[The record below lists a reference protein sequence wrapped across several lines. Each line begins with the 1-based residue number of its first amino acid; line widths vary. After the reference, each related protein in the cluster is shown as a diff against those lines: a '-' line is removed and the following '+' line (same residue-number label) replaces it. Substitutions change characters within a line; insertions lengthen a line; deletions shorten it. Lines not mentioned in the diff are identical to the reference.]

1 MKKFHLLFLS
11 LLSFSSLI
19 SQADLIVSD
28 VSVSSTILDRGDYL
42 VINAIVQ
49 NIGNTTAP
57 ATNVTFHLTTDD
69 QVDDNDMIGEVF
81 IPSLSVNQLD
91 TISFIYS
98 VPFDFL
104 SSNYFAAVWIDQ
116 GNIVIESDEQN
127 AVCVSNE
134 QGCEIIVVTDSVN
147 SNNKLPYPI
156 IFIHGLESKSETWKP
171 YLDNLI
177 GNYDL
182 VDGGDLKYCLNP
194 DGDVSTSDFNQILL
208 EFTNDQSL
216 ISGDFYTINFN
227 VDVFGNNNDN
237 NGLSNQSAIYKQ
249 GVAVQKAIKKVLELT
264 GKGKVVLVGH
274 SMGGLAGRQYLQL
287 REWQDDGQHHVAKL
301 FTIDTPNGGSNA
313 AETGL
318 ADLFSGIDTKSEAV
332 RDLRFDEFN
341 IPYFGSFID
350 GGPENLVTGLHYN
363 LDVNINGLE
372 NDLITGINQRS
383 FPNDLDYACSIANF
397 NDYIFFDFVTEE
409 SANLNNYI
417 LYDPPFFPNYKPIF
431 YIDGDHKSILND
443 FYGITQGL
451 DESQDINIPYHLDL
465 DFLYR
470 GLTTFQNSEFT
481 SQNDIDYYEIE
492 IEDNGILEVILSNV
506 TSPVFNLSVL
516 NENQNIV
523 FNSRNVNHSLF
534 ETINVEAGTYYLKV
548 DAIPVNK
555 GHHYYIGAVHTP
567 ISPVSA
573 LFEANSN
580 IICVNDEVS
589 FTNLSDGNPTNYAWN
604 FEGGF
609 PNVSLEEN
617 PTVEYR
623 TPGKYDV
630 TLTVNNSNSI
640 NTLDL
645 EDYIIVEELPD
656 IDFGISYIDEGL
668 VSFPVLSNH
677 YDPNTIFKWDFGD
690 GEFLELQGSSPI
702 HEYENSGTYNVTLT
716 VENICGTN
724 TVIKEVIVNVSQPL
738 TANFESNAIF
748 GCSSVSVEYR
758 NSSSGNST
766 DWEWIFEG
774 GNPATS
780 TDENPIVTYDN
791 EGKFDVSL
799 KVSNNLFSDELL
811 KEDYFNAFTTPVA
824 NFNISSINNYEYEF
838 NSLTS
843 NENGESF
850 FWDFG
855 DGNISSEE
863 SPTHKYISTGDFQ
876 VILSVTNECGTSTNI
891 DVITIVATSTIEFN
905 NDGNSTLLIPNPNSG
920 LFEVKFINDIYKNIN
935 VEIYNSSGERVDFK
949 MMQDDNKISLNCNS
963 LPSGLYVLKLY
974 EKELIKSM
982 KFIIS
987 K

>member
-1 MKKFHLLFLS
+1 MKIFQILFFS

-28 VSVSSTILDRGDYL
+28 VSVSSTILDKGDYL

-49 NIGNTTAP
+49 NIGNTTAS

-69 QVDDNDMIGEVF
+69 QVDDNDMIGEVL
-81 IPSLSVNQLD
+81 IPSLSVNQFD
-91 TISFIYS
+91 TINFIYS

-127 AVCVSNE
+127 AVCLSNE
-134 QGCEIIVVTDSVN
+134 QGCEIIVVTGSVN

-156 IFIHGLESKSETWKP
+156 IFIHGLESDSDKWYDYLINVISEYK
-171 YLDNLI
+171 
-177 GNYDL
+177 L
-182 VDGGDLKYCLNP
+182 VFGGDLKYCLNP
-194 DGDVSTSDFNQILL
+194 DNDVSTSDFDQVLL
-208 EFTNDQSL
+208 DFTNQSIL
-216 ISGDFYTINFN
+216 GSGDVYTINFN
-227 VDVFGNNNDN
+227 VDIFGNINDD
-237 NGLSNQSAIYKQ
+237 NGLSNQSAIFKQ
-249 GVAVQKAIKKVLELT
+249 GVAVQKAIKKILELT
-264 GKGKVVLVGH
+264 GKDKVVLVGH
-274 SMGGLAGRQYLQL
+274 SMGGLASRQYLQL
-287 REWQDDGQHHVAKL
+287 REWQDDNDHHVAKL
-301 FTIDTPNGGSNA
+301 FTIDTPHGGSNA
-313 AETGL
+313 ATI
-318 ADLFSGIDTKSEAV
+318 SINGIDINSEAV
-332 RDLRFDEFN
+332 RDLKYDNFEFGHVGT
-341 IPYFGSFID
+341 YID
-350 GGPENLVTGLHYN
+350 GGLENLVLDPHYN
-363 LDVNINGLE
+363 LDVNINGIE
-372 NDLITGINQRS
+372 SDFVTGINQRS
-383 FPNDLDYACSIANF
+383 FPEDIDYACSIANF
-397 NDYIFFDFVTEE
+397 NDYIIFDFVKES
-409 SANLNNYI
+409 SANINNHIVYE
-417 LYDPPFFPNYKPIF
+417 PPFLPKDKPVF
-431 YIDGDHKSILND
+431 YIDGNHSTITDD

-465 DFLYR
+465 DVLYL

-492 IEDNGILEVILSNV
+492 IEDNGILEIIVSNV
-506 TSPVFNLSVL
+506 TSPVFNLSIL

-555 GHHYYIGAVHTP
+555 DHHYYIGAVHTP

-589 FTNLSDGNPTNYAWN
+589 FTNLSDGNPTNFAWN

-609 PNVSLEEN
+609 PNVSLEES

-640 NTLDL
+640 NTLVL
-645 EDYIIVEELPD
+645 EDYIIVEEFPD
-656 IDFGISYIDEGL
+656 IDFGISYLDEGL

-677 YDPNTIFKWDFGD
+677 YDPNTIFNWDFGD
-690 GEFLELQGSSPI
+690 GESLELQGSSPI
-702 HEYENSGTYNVTLT
+702 HEYENSGTYNVALT

-724 TVIKEVIVNVSQPL
+724 TVIKEVIVNVSQPIS
-738 TANFESNAIF
+738 ANFESNIIS
-748 GCSSVSVEYR
+748 GCSPVSVEYR
-758 NSSSGNST
+758 NSSLGNST
-766 DWEWIFEG
+766 DWEWVFEG

-780 TDENPIVTYDN
+780 TDENPIVTYNN

-799 KVSNNLFSDELL
+799 KVSNNLFSDESL
-811 KEDYFNAFTTPVA
+811 KEDYFTAFNTPVA

-838 NSLTS
+838 NNLTS

-863 SPTHKYISTGDFQ
+863 SPTHKYISTGEFQ
-876 VILSVTNECGTSTNI
+876 IILSVTNECGTSTSI
-891 DVITIVATSTIEFN
+891 DLITIVATSTIESN
-905 NDGNSTLLIPNPNSG
+905 IHNSTSLIPNPNSG
-920 LFEVKFINDIYKNIN
+920 LFEINFRSNIYKNIN
-935 VEIYNSSGERVDFK
+935 VEIYNSSGEKVDFK
-949 MMQDDNKISLNCNS
+949 MMQDDNKLSLSCNS
-963 LPSGLYVLKLY
+963 LPSGLYILKLY